1 MSACGPFVPLSP
13 SGDFL
18 PLGCSLTL
26 WSGREAG
33 GLLVL
38 GSGPQWECG
47 CWAGLPHWRKE
58 ELSVGP
64 GNSDLASTYFLH
76 LLTMARLLQALPL
89 LLLTRR
95 KLPCFLAL
103 SPRVLR
109 GSGTSCRPRGSCR
122 LCWELSSPCFC
133 VPETRV
139 PGTHR
144 PAPGGDIHMRRCPPS
159 HLHLQHLVSL
169 VEFRGLA
176 LPHPSDIL
184 SSSSEK
190 YCMCGPI
197 LGWALCGAIESSQEP
212 HEVGICSILELKK
225 CAQGIKVT
233 SPKCQLGFNPVS

>member
-109 GSGTSCRPRGSCR
+109 GSIS
-122 LCWELSSPCFC
+122 
-133 VPETRV
+133 
-139 PGTHR
+139 
-144 PAPGGDIHMRRCPPS
+144 I
-159 HLHLQHLVSL
+159 
-169 VEFRGLA
+169 LA
-176 LPHPSDIL
+176 LGSLCTSLITESNWPSQSTFQCTHLSFLMRWIITALLNLSVRVFYKLHSATWIL
-184 SSSSEK
+184 NVII
-190 YCMCGPI
+190 I
-197 LGWALCGAIESSQEP
+197 LDSGCPTVIWWKKSLR
-212 HEVGICSILELKK
+212 LKK
-225 CAQGIKVT
+225 
-233 SPKCQLGFNPVS
+233 PLRL